1 MDKKTSNLVPGIGV
15 LREEQAKISAL
26 KEAEWQRINADVA
39 ALKCETQSLR
49 AYLDLLEYNIERMRG
64 KVQQPE

>member
-1 MDKKTSNLVPGIGV
+1 MEKKASNLVPGIEV
-15 LREEQAKISAL
+15 LREEQTKISAL

>member
-39 ALKCETQSLR
+39 ALRCETQSLR
-49 AYLDLLEYNIERMRG
+49 AYLDLLE
-64 KVQQPE
+64 

>member
-1 MDKKTSNLVPGIGV
+1 MDKKASNLVPGIEV
-15 LREEQAKISAL
+15 LREEQAKISVL
-26 KEAEWQRINADVA
+26 KEAEWQRINAEVA

-49 AYLDLLEYNIERMRG
+49 AYLDLLEYNIEQMRG